1 MSASFLALDPA
12 LRGVP
17 QRSKQLDPRALLDYA
32 TNSMLR
38 HREPGKTLALLVLD
52 LRRPDRLDALMA
64 KPASE
69 ARFEH
74 VLNGLDALVRAADR
88 YCAVSSGEIWLVL
101 PELGNAS
108 LAVLAAIRIVHELQ
122 VPDAAGEPEFQLRPC
137 VGIAH
142 FPEHASDVT
151 QLVRMADAACQA
163 AALTE
168 EGYCVAQPR
177 QSPAI
182 ARNSELADLVRE
194 ALRTNA
200 LEVHYQPQIDLA
212 TGHCA
217 SAEALVRWPSSDPRT
232 MPAAL
237 IAQIAES
244 TEINHS
250 FTLFILNTALRHTV
264 GLRRLGV
271 QVRMSVNVSATLLND
286 DELPEILAQSLDA
299 WSVPADQ
306 LTVEVTEGTIVSD
319 VKRSVQVLDRVRQL
333 GVRLAMDD
341 FGTGYSSL
349 AQFKRLPFDEIKI
362 DRLFVQNMLQSSGD
376 AQIVRAMVDLA
387 HNFGLV
393 AVAEGVEDTP
403 TLTRLREL
411 GCDLAQGYAISKALP
426 EPLFRDWWLR
436 RRSRSRS

>member
-1 MSASFLALDPA
+1 
-12 LRGVP
+12 
-17 QRSKQLDPRALLDYA
+17 
-32 TNSMLR
+32 
-38 HREPGKTLALLVLD
+38 
-52 LRRPDRLDALMA
+52 
-64 KPASE
+64 
-69 ARFEH
+69 
-74 VLNGLDALVRAADR
+74 
-88 YCAVSSGEIWLVL
+88 
-101 PELGNAS
+101 
-108 LAVLAAIRIVHELQ
+108 
-122 VPDAAGEPEFQLRPC
+122 
-137 VGIAH
+137 
-142 FPEHASDVT
+142 
-151 QLVRMADAACQA
+151 
-163 AALTE
+163 
-168 EGYCVAQPR
+168 
-177 QSPAI
+177 
-182 ARNSELADLVRE
+182 
-194 ALRTNA
+194 
-200 LEVHYQPQIDLA
+200 
-212 TGHCA
+212 
-217 SAEALVRWPSSDPRT
+217 

-237 IAQIAES
+237 IAQIAEN

-362 DRLFVQNMLQSSGD
+362 DKLFVQNMLQSRGD

-393 AVAEGVEDTP
+393 AVAEGVEDIP
-403 TLTRLREL
+403 TLNRLREL

-436 RRSRSRS
+436 LRAKSG

>member
-1 MSASFLALDPA
+1 MSVPFLALDPA
-12 LRGVP
+12 HRAGR
-17 QRSKQLDPRALLDYA
+17 RSKQLDPRALLDYA
-32 TNSMLR
+32 TNAMLGR
-38 HREPGKTLALLVLD
+38 RDPARTLALLVLD
-52 LRRPDRLDALMA
+52 LRRPDRLEALMA
-64 KPASE
+64 KAASE
-69 ARFEH
+69 ARFER
-74 VLNGLDALVRAADR
+74 VLDGLDALVRAADR
-88 YCAVSSGEIWLVL
+88 YSAVSRNEIWLVL
-101 PELGNAS
+101 PDLGNAS

-137 VGIAH
+137 VGIAY
-142 FPEHASDVT
+142 FPDHANDMT

-182 ARNSELADLVRE
+182 ARHCELADLVRE

-212 TGHCA
+212 SGRCE
-217 SAEALVRWPSSDPRT
+217 SAEALVRWPSTDPRA

-237 IAQIAES
+237 IAQTAES

-250 FTLFILNTALRHTV
+250 FTLFTLNTALRHTV
-264 GLRRLGV
+264 GFRRCGV
-271 QVRMSVNVSATLLND
+271 EVRMSVNVSATLLND

-319 VKRSVQVLDRVRQL
+319 VKRSVQVLERVRRL

-362 DRLFVQNMLQSSGD
+362 DKLFVQNMLQTRGD

-403 TLTRLREL
+403 TLNRLREL

-426 EPLFRDWWLR
+426 EPLFCDWWLR
-436 RRSRSRS
+436 RRAKSPA